1 MGRPIGSWGSFFR
14 HFTPKTIRKVVV
26 ASNRRRL
33 SGLASEMAYNAMLA
47 LFPAMLAVL
56 TAIGLFKPLQIT
68 FQNFAGRISEVAP
81 TEALSLVQNIAKQI
95 SASQNGGLFS
105 LSFIFAVWSAS
116 GALATAMAA
125 LDEIHQTPHNLK
137 RPFWKARP
145 IAILL
150 TISTISMLML
160 AATLIF
166 ISDIIV
172 RTIANQSGIFSSNLL
187 ALWWLLSFPLALAT
201 MAVLFAFTYRFGPSR
216 WNPGQ
221 PIMPGAVLAAIFWAI
236 LSNLLRVAVRYIG
249 SNQVYGV
256 VGAVIV
262 LLLWLYMSSL
272 SLLIGAQI
280 NVTIGNEMRRS
291 RAKTSVQSQ

>member
-1 MGRPIGSWGSFFR
+1 MGKWGSFFH
-14 HFTPKTIRKVVV
+14 HFTPKTIRKVIV

-33 SGLASEMAYNAMLA
+33 SGLASEMAYHAMLA
-47 LFPAMLAVL
+47 LFPTMLAVL

-68 FQNFAGRISEVAP
+68 FQKVAGRISEVAP
-81 TEALSLVQNIAKQI
+81 AEALSLVKNIAEQI

-105 LSFIFAVWSAS
+105 LSFIFALWSAS
-116 GALATAMAA
+116 GALSTAMAA
-125 LDEIHQTPHNLK
+125 LDEIHNTPRKLK
-137 RPFWKARP
+137 RPFWKARL

-150 TISTISMLML
+150 TVSAILMLML

-166 ISDIIV
+166 VSDIII
-172 RTIANQSGIFSSNLL
+172 RMIANQSGVFSTQLL
-187 ALWWLLSFPLALAT
+187 AFWWLLSFPLALAT
-201 MAVLFAFTYRFGPSR
+201 MAMLFAFVYRFGPSR

-236 LSNLLRVAVRYIG
+236 LSNVLRIAVRHIG
-249 SNQVYGV
+249 SNQIYGV

-272 SLLIGAQI
+272 ALLIGDQI
-280 NVTIGNEMRRS
+280 NVTIGSEIRRS
-291 RAKTSVQSQ
+291 RADLSKKLG

>member
-1 MGRPIGSWGSFFR
+1 MGRWGSFFH
-14 HFTPKTIRKVVV
+14 HFTPKTIRKVIV

-47 LFPAMLAVL
+47 LFPTMLAVL

-68 FQNFAGRISEVAP
+68 FQNVAGRISEVAP
-81 TEALSLVQNIAKQI
+81 VEALSLVKNIAEQI

-105 LSFIFAVWSAS
+105 LSFIFALWSAS
-116 GALATAMAA
+116 GALSTAMAA
-125 LDEIHQTPHNLK
+125 LDEIHQTPRKLK
-137 RPFWKARP
+137 RPFWKARL

-150 TISTISMLML
+150 TISAILMLML

-166 ISDIIV
+166 VSDILI
-172 RTIANQSGIFSSNLL
+172 RMIAHQSGVFSTNLL
-187 ALWWLLSFPLALAT
+187 ALWWLLSFPLALTT
-201 MAVLFAFTYRFGPSR
+201 MAVLFAFIYRFGPSR

-221 PIMPGAVLAAIFWAI
+221 PIMPGAVLAAIVWAI
-236 LSNLLRVAVRYIG
+236 LSNVLRIAARYIG

-256 VGAVIV
+256 VGAVII

-272 SLLIGAQI
+272 ALLIGDQI
-280 NVTIGNEMRRS
+280 NVTFGGEIRRS
-291 RAKTSVQSQ
+291 LADGSKRSR

>member
-1 MGRPIGSWGSFFR
+1 MGKPIGRWSSFFH
-14 HFTPKTIRKVVV
+14 HFTPKTIRKVIV

-47 LFPAMLAVL
+47 LFPTMLAVL
-56 TAIGLFKPLQIT
+56 TAIGLFKPLQTT

-81 TEALSLVQNIAKQI
+81 VEALSLVKNIAEQI

-105 LSFIFAVWSAS
+105 LSFLFAVWSAS

-125 LDEIHQTPHNLK
+125 LDEIHQTPRHLK
-137 RPFWKARP
+137 RPFWRARP

-150 TISTISMLML
+150 TIGAILMLML

-166 ISDIIV
+166 VSDIIV
-172 RTIANQSGIFSSNLL
+172 RTIANQSGIFSGNLL

-201 MAVLFAFTYRFGPSR
+201 MAVLFAFVYRFGPSR

-221 PIMPGAVLAAIFWAI
+221 PILPGAVLAAIFWAI
-236 LSNLLRVAVRYIG
+236 LSNVLRVAVRYIG

-272 SLLIGAQI
+272 ALLIGAQI
-280 NVTIGNEMRRS
+280 NVTIGSEIRRS